1 MLAAIA
7 PSISAGS
14 ERPPSDPSEWQAFA
28 FFAHQSHQARQR
40 DRKTKHVPH
49 SRNAITFVSF
59 DGPSVHRMERG
70 AFRSHFHDVGVHRR
84 WCRPRRFWRLPSAL
98 IQQPSKNLDRWS
110 VRKFFRPSWPTLAIG
125 RMPHAGNFNRKLGTT
140 TILSA
145 PRTEPGKTRGWD
157 PPPG

>member
-59 DGPSVHRMERG
+59 DGPSVHRKERCNSI
-70 AFRSHFHDVGVHRR
+70 ALSS
-84 WCRPRRFWRLPSAL
+84 CRCPPTMVPPEAL
-98 IQQPSKNLDRWS
+98 
-110 VRKFFRPSWPTLAIG
+110 LAPPK
-125 RMPHAGNFNRKLGTT
+125 RHNFTT
-140 TILSA
+140 KQ
-145 PRTEPGKTRGWD
+145 KTRMMVGKKFIYTLLANLSHRANASH
-157 PPPG
+157 G

>member
-40 DRKTKHVPH
+40 DRKTKHALP

-70 AFRSHFHDVGVHRR
+70 AFRSHFHDVGPPTMV
-84 WCRPRRFWRLPSAL
+84 PPEAL
-98 IQQPSKNLDRWS
+98 
-110 VRKFFRPSWPTLAIG
+110 LAPPK
-125 RMPHAGNFNRKLGTT
+125 RHNFTT
-140 TILSA
+140 KQ
-145 PRTEPGKTRGWD
+145 KTRMMVGKKII
-157 PPPG
+157 

>member
-40 DRKTKHVPH
+40 DRKTKHALP

-59 DGPSVHRMERG
+59 DGPSVHRKERG
-70 AFRSHFHDVGVHRR
+70 AIRSHFHHVGVH
-84 WCRPRRFWRLPSAL
+84 
-98 IQQPSKNLDRWS
+98 
-110 VRKFFRPSWPTLAIG
+110 
-125 RMPHAGNFNRKLGTT
+125 
-140 TILSA
+140 
-145 PRTEPGKTRGWD
+145 
-157 PPPG
+157 